1 MVTNK
6 EFNPHSFSNPASTLI
21 YPLAAYYL
29 YLELGYGKRF
39 IDPHLTQAQMFFRN
53 MDVLLK
59 WPRLF
64 TVFFV
69 IASLPLLYLCGRH
82 WVGKTASFLGLTF
95 YALSSLV
102 IYFGQILRP
111 DLIAN
116 FCIVLLMFLL
126 SFLPEHRRR
135 RQLAVA
141 LGVVAGLGIST
152 RFFCLG
158 MLAPIVTA
166 YGVLALRAQT
176 FAEKKEMVIN
186 AIVSLFAWIVTFF
199 ITSPFVFLDFSHVV
213 EDLKFEAQADFGGV
227 TGLSPLGNLSYY
239 LFEAAPLAVGWYVTV
254 AFLFGLVLRAWPFP
268 KQPVNLQT
276 VSYYVLLAIFFLGF
290 CVNPRHW
297 GRWILPMLPI
307 ICLVAGFALARSAHV
322 LENLIKL
329 RLSARFAT
337 AITFFILIGA
347 SVAGYFEPFRHMVDD
362 QWQKGHLSARA
373 LAFPYIK
380 EHIKPD
386 TKIALDTGWDWPE
399 MENWIVEENIWRPD
413 FVPPRPHSYYFPEDL
428 GKAGFKYIVVQ
439 TWNRMFYQSEDQKAA
454 YPREYAFYVK
464 LRKYAPL
471 IFSTYTKDEKNH
483 PILLGQKVGDRVS
496 PIEIYDLTG
505 MAEGKVP
512 DKEQHPPED

>member
-1 MVTNK
+1 
-6 EFNPHSFSNPASTLI
+6 
-21 YPLAAYYL
+21 
-29 YLELGYGKRF
+29 
-39 IDPHLTQAQMFFRN
+39 

-69 IASLPLLYLCGRH
+69 IASLPFLYLLGRQ
-82 WVGKTASFLGLTF
+82 WVGRTAAFLGLSF

-116 FCIVLLMFLL
+116 FFIVLAMFLL
-126 SFLPEHRRR
+126 ALLPTNANK
-135 RQLAVA
+135 RQLAMA

-152 RFFCLG
+152 RFFCLA
-158 MLAPIVTA
+158 LLTPIVTA

-176 FAEKKEMVIN
+176 LKEKKEIVIN
-186 AIVSLFAWIVTFF
+186 AVFSLFAWIVTFF

-213 EDLKFEAQADFGGV
+213 EDLKFEAQADFGGI
-227 TGLSPLGNLSYY
+227 TGLSPLGNLNYY
-239 LFEAAPLAVGWYVTV
+239 LFEATPLAVGWYVTA
-254 AFLFGLVLRAWPFP
+254 AFLVGLVLKIWPFS
-268 KQPVNLQT
+268 KRTIDLQT
-276 VSYYVLLAIFFLGF
+276 ISYYVLLAVFFFGF
-290 CVNPRHW
+290 CINPRHW
-297 GRWILPMLPI
+297 SRWILPMLPFM
-307 ICLVAGFALARSAHV
+307 CLLAGFALSRCSQV
-322 LENLIKL
+322 LERLFKL
-329 RLSARFAT
+329 RLSPRLAT
-337 AITFFILIGA
+337 SLTFFILIGVSA
-347 SVAGYFEPFRHMVDD
+347 AGYFHAFRHMVDD

-380 EHIKPD
+380 AHIKPD

-428 GKAGFKYIVVQ
+428 GKAGFKYLVVQ

-471 IFSTYTKDEKNH
+471 IFTSYTKDEKNH
-483 PILLGQKVGDRVS
+483 PILLGEKVGDRVS
-496 PIEIYDLTG
+496 PVEIYDLTG
-505 MAEGKVP
+505 MAGGKVP
-512 DKEQHPPED
+512 DQEQHPPAD